1 MLIGHY
7 KAQPTDY
14 VIRYSGGRVVA
25 EGPGLTFFY
34 LKHRTQIAVVPTS
47 GVDVSFVFNEQTKTF
62 QSVAVQGQVS
72 YRVTAPRRLAE
83 LLNYSISPVNG
94 TYVSDAPR
102 RLSDRIVNVV
112 HMETRDEIMGR
123 TLELTMRESRAMAD
137 AAMERIQKKAL
148 LAPLGVE
155 LLGLSFLSVAPTPEV
170 AKALEAEHREMLL
183 RKADEA
189 IYARRAAAVEEE
201 RKIKENQM
209 ASDVALEEQRRKL
222 IELQGE
228 NSLKEAE
235 AGAKATEIALNAY
248 RGQDPRRLLAMAMSD
263 LGRNAGKIQ
272 NLTITSEILAS
283 LLDGKNQA
291 N

>member
-1 MLIGHY
+1 MLIGHF

-14 VIRYSGGRVVA
+14 VIRYAGGRVVA

-34 LKHRTQIAVVPTS
+34 LKHRAQIAVVPTS
-47 GVDVSFVFNEQTKTF
+47 GVDVSFVFNEQTRTF

-72 YRVTAPRRLAE
+72 YRVTAPRRLAD
-83 LLNYSISPVNG
+83 LLNYSISPATGAYVN
-94 TYVSDAPR
+94 DAPR

-112 HMETRDEIMGR
+112 HMETRDEVMSR

-137 AAMERIQKKAL
+137 AAMDRIKKKAL
-148 LAPLGVE
+148 LEPLGVE

-170 AKALEAEHREMLL
+170 SKALEAEHREMLL
-183 RKADEA
+183 QKADEA

-209 ASDVALEEQRRKL
+209 AIEEARRKL
-222 IELQGE
+222 IELQGA
-228 NSLKEAE
+228 NSLKEAQDR
-235 AGAKATEIALNAY
+235 AKATEIQLNAY
-248 RGQDPRRLLAMAMSD
+248 RDQDPRRLLALAMGD
-263 LGRNAGKIQ
+263 LGRNAEKIQ
-272 NLTITSEILAS
+272 NLTITSDILAS
-283 LLDGKNQA
+283 LLGGKSQA

>member
-1 MLIGHY
+1 MLIGHF

-14 VIRYSGGRVVA
+14 VIRYVGGKIVA

-47 GVDVSFVFNEQTKTF
+47 GVDVPFVFNEQTRTF
-62 QSVAVQGQVS
+62 QSVAVQGQLS

-83 LLNYSISPVNG
+83 LLNYSISPLTG
-94 TYVSDAPR
+94 AYVSDAPR
-102 RLSDRIVNVV
+102 RLSDRIVNAV

-123 TLELTMRESRAMAD
+123 TLELTMRESRAMAE
-137 AAMERIQKKAL
+137 AAMERIRSKAL
-148 LAPLGVE
+148 LEPLGVE
-155 LLGLSFLSVAPTPEV
+155 LLGLSFLAVAPTPEV
-170 AKALEAEHREMLL
+170 GKALEAEHREMLL
-183 RKADEA
+183 QKADEA

-209 ASDVALEEQRRKL
+209 ASDVALEEARKKL
-222 IELQGE
+222 IELQGA

-235 AGAKATEIALNAY
+235 DRAKATELSLNAY
-248 RGQDPRRLLAMAMSD
+248 RDQDPRRLLALAMTE
-263 LGRNAGKIQ
+263 LGRNAGKIE

-283 LLDGKNQA
+283 LLDGKRA

>member
-1 MLIGHY
+1 MLIGHF

-47 GVDVSFVFNEQTKTF
+47 GVDVPFVFNEQTQTF
-62 QSVAVQGQVS
+62 QSVAVQGQLS
-72 YRVTAPRRLAE
+72 YRVTSPRRLAE

-94 TYVSDAPR
+94 SYVSDAPR

-137 AAMERIQKKAL
+137 AAMARIRSKAL
-148 LAPLGVE
+148 LEPLGVE
-155 LLGLSFLSVAPTPEV
+155 LLGLSFLAVAPTPEV
-170 AKALEAEHREMLL
+170 AKALEAEHRERLL

-189 IYARRAAAVEEE
+189 IYARRAAAVAEE
-201 RKIKENQM
+201 RKIKENEM
-209 ASDVALEEQRRKL
+209 ASDVALEEARRKL
-222 IELQGE
+222 IELQGA

-235 AGAKATEIALNAY
+235 DRAKATELSLNAY
-248 RGQDPRRLLAMAMSD
+248 RDQDPRRLLALAMTE
-263 LGRNAGKIQ
+263 LGRNAEKIQ
-272 NLTITSEILAS
+272 NLTITSDILAS
-283 LLDGKNQA
+283 LLDGKRA